1 MKRDRLKRLIA
12 GLFSVSMMTTSIFT
26 NNILVAYGDT
36 GTEQTLDI
44 SKAHSMKVREE
55 EKLIDLIDSN
65 LDMDLD
71 MSHEAEEEVTIIVE
85 LESEPVLE
93 HYIKEEGTSSVNSF
107 LGSSKGKTISN
118 DLLKEQETVTNRIL
132 SKVSSEVE
140 TQAEYTVAMNGF
152 ALKAKF
158 RDLEAIKEIEGVK
171 NAFVATIYDLPTQ
184 PEVENQ
190 PTMIHSNGTVGA
202 TEANTSGYT
211 GKGTV
216 VAVVDSGL
224 AIDHEA
230 FQNKPENSK
239 YSAGE
244 IAEIMSN
251 NNMNAK
257 GNVYKSEKV
266 PFAYDYADKD
276 DNPADAGSHGTHVSG
291 TVAANSEL
299 VKGVAPDAQ
308 LMAMKVFS
316 NSGGGAS
323 DYNILAALDDA
334 VALGVDSINISLGS
348 PAGFTEEAY
357 EVLNSTYNRV
367 AAAGISLICAAGNE
381 YSSTLKSNLGD
392 LPLITN
398 PDNGVVGSP
407 STYNAATSVASIN
420 NNKTFSPYFLMD
432 KVKMRYADPNE
443 ENDKVF
449 SSLEGQA
456 VEYVVVPGVG
466 TKEDFSTV
474 DVSGKIALVHR
485 GSINFTEKEKNA
497 KNSNASGLIIYDNVD
512 GALSSMQTDGL
523 LPMIFISKS
532 NGEMLVQQESKKI
545 SIAKSYMEPF
555 ENATSGLMSDFSSW
569 GVTADLKLKPEITA
583 PGGGIYST
591 LSNGGYGSMNGT
603 SMASPHVAGATA
615 VVRQYLKQNEKFNGL
630 SLKEQEDLL
639 TNLLMSTATSV
650 IDADGV
656 AYSPRKQGSGLFNVN
671 SAIKTG
677 AYLTAS
683 VGKPKAEL
691 GDSLT
696 GEYSFNFDVNNI
708 SNELLTYIVDT
719 TVLTEKILS
728 TEEGKFFAQASDKL
742 DDSKVTITVSGEEG
756 NKITVGAG
764 EKKTIT
770 VSLKLTEKAK
780 NELKIFENGTFID
793 GFVTL
798 MSNNEDKINLNIPF
812 LGFYGNW
819 KSIPLFDNTIY
830 DNETAAMYETTLG
843 YFNDST
849 GKGNYLGVNGFTGK
863 DQPIIANKDK
873 IAIGPNING
882 SYSVNALVG
891 LLRNTEEVS
900 YSVVDSKGNEIYKN
914 KGKREKKSLYNSK
927 TGKITYAID
936 NNGWDSINSKGN
948 KPFED
953 GVYTY
958 KISGM
963 PVGGETKDLQ
973 EVEIP
978 ITIDTKIP
986 ELVKAKVEI
995 VDGSKY
1001 LDITLKDNH
1010 YLQAMQLEDGK
1021 GNTLTKIIPLDK
1033 DKPGVEYEEVFK
1045 LDGIEAQDIKV
1056 IAIDYAKNVLESD
1069 PIELVEGLVDPKSV
1083 TLNDK
1088 DMTLAEGSEFQMNAS
1103 INPYNSK
1110 DKTLTWSSSNEDVAT
1125 ISKTGYVKALTK
1137 GETTI
1142 TVSTVNGKTDSTK
1155 LTVVNKDELTTELKA
1170 PYIIYEDGNYKLPAS
1185 LSGKTVVIK
1194 DTAKKVSIAGN
1205 NENTAI
1211 NPYNNIDV
1219 NCEGNVDLT
1228 INNFN
1233 TNVTSF
1239 FKNAIEFKGTNNT
1252 LTLKGDNTLT
1262 STANY
1267 SERAI
1272 ISVDYGKELEILGKG
1287 TLNIKSAQSNYGSCI
1302 GGGSSAGIMDSGTIN
1317 ISDGVINVTTHGA
1330 GAAIGGGNSGIASNI
1345 NISGGKVTAI
1355 SDVKNY
1361 IGSAAIG
1368 SGSSAMNPNA
1378 ISASIQ
1384 VTGGEVIAS
1393 NNGSGAA
1400 IGDCYGGSTDY
1411 NVLISGGYVNAQ
1423 TTSTSSY
1430 SAGAAIGAGSS
1441 SKGKIAI
1448 NISGGVVDATSTS
1461 KGAAI
1466 GGAAGSEAG
1475 TINIEGGTITATS
1488 SDYGAAIGSGY
1499 RGKKQD
1505 ITILKGTVKAT
1516 STGKGAAIGKGE
1528 DGEECTLTGM
1538 NGLTPYEVTVLAPN
1552 VTSVKVDGV
1561 DWNITKGH
1569 KDDENIYLYLPEKS
1583 VPYRVE
1589 VSSGN
1594 KVIVYMVTV
1603 EAGGNIILEKEAD
1616 TTPPIAPRI
1625 TEEKGIVTLTPADE
1639 DTLKMEYS
1647 FDKETWTAYTE
1658 PVKVSEKETIY
1669 VRAIDEAGNISEVSS
1684 YTVPDRTAPG
1694 VPLLSMKD
1702 GKIILAAAD
1711 EDTERIEYSLD
1722 NKTWITYTEP
1732 VKVEEKATIYVRALD
1747 ATGNISGLLT
1757 YVVPD
1762 TTAPV
1767 APQIKEE
1774 KGVVTLIAADE
1785 DTAKMEYS
1793 LDNKTWIAY
1802 TEPVKV
1808 EEKSTIYARAIDES
1822 GNVSGVVSYTLPDR
1836 TAPKSPVIA
1845 EEDGKITLTAADEDT
1860 AKMEYSLD
1868 NKTWIAYIEP
1878 VKVEEKATIYARAID
1893 EAGNISV
1900 AVSYT
1905 MPDRTAP
1912 KSPVVAE
1919 KDGKVTLTAAD
1930 EDTAKIE
1937 YSLDNK
1943 TWIAYTEPVKVE
1955 EKSTI
1960 YARAI
1965 DESGNVSEVVEYK
1978 VPDRTAPKSPVIA
1991 EKDGVVTLTAA
2002 DEDTAKMEY
2011 SLDNKTWIAYT
2022 EPVKVEEK
2030 STIYAR
2036 AIDESGNVSEVVSY
2050 TVPEKPSIENPENP
2064 EKPNTENPERPN
2076 TNKPSKQGN
2085 NLPQTGGMVGSGVMV
2100 LGGVITA
2107 AIGVVILR
2115 RKK

>member
-1 MKRDRLKRLIA
+1 MKNKYLRSIIA
-12 GLFSVSMMTTSIFT
+12 GTFAVSVMTTSVFT

-44 SKAHSMKVREE
+44 SKAHSMKVKEE

-71 MSHEAEEEVTIIVE
+71 MSHKANEEVTIIVE

-93 HYIKEEGTSSVNSF
+93 HYIKENGTSSIHSF
-107 LGSSKGKTISN
+107 IGSSKGKKISN

-132 SKVSSEVE
+132 SKASSEIE
-140 TQAEYTVAMNGF
+140 IQAEYIVAMNGF

-158 RDLEAIKEIEGVK
+158 RDLETIKEIEGVK
-171 NAFVATIYDLPTQ
+171 NAFVATVYDLPTQ

-190 PTMIHSNGTVGA
+190 PTMIHSNGTIGA

-224 AIDHEA
+224 AIEHEA

-239 YSAGE
+239 YSAEE
-244 IAEIMSN
+244 IAEIISSN
-251 NNMNAK
+251 TMNAK
-257 GNVYKSEKV
+257 GNVYKSEKI

-291 TVAANSEL
+291 TVAANSEIL
-299 VKGVAPDAQ
+299 KGVAPDAQ
-308 LMAMKVFS
+308 LISMKVFS
-316 NSGGGAS
+316 SKGGGAS

-334 VALGVDSINISLGS
+334 VALGVDSINMSLGS

-367 AAAGISLICAAGNE
+367 AEAGISLICAAGNDN
-381 YSSTLKSNLGD
+381 SSTSDSNLGD
-392 LPLITN
+392 LPLISN

-420 NNKTFSPYFLMD
+420 NKKTFSPYFLMD
-432 KVKMRYADPNE
+432 KVKVRYADPNE
-443 ENDKVF
+443 GNEKVF

-456 VEYVVVPGVG
+456 IDYVVVPGVG

-474 DVSGKIALVHR
+474 DVSGKIALVQR
-485 GSINFTEKEKNA
+485 GSITFTEKEKNA
-497 KNSNASGLIIYDNVD
+497 KDSNASGLIVYDNID
-512 GALSSMQTDGL
+512 GALASMQSDGL
-523 LPMIFISKS
+523 LPMVFISKA

-545 SIAKSYMEPF
+545 SIAKSYMESF
-555 ENATSGLMSDFSSW
+555 EDGTSGLMSDFSSW

-591 LSNGGYGSMNGT
+591 LSSGGYGAMNGT

-615 VVRQYLKQNEKFNGL
+615 VVRQYLRQNEKFNGL

-639 TNLLMSTATSV
+639 TNLLMSTATPV

-683 VGKPKAEL
+683 VGKPKVEL

-696 GEYSFNFDVNNI
+696 GEYSFSFDVNNI
-708 SNELLTYIVDT
+708 SNESLTYTVDT

-728 TEEGKFFAQASDKL
+728 TEEGKFFAQASEKL
-742 DDSKVTITVSGEEG
+742 DDSKVTITVNGEEG

-764 EKKTIT
+764 DKKTII
-770 VSLKLTEKAK
+770 VSLKLTEQAK
-780 NELKIFENGTFID
+780 NALKVCENGTFID

-798 MSNNEDKINLNIPF
+798 ISNNEDKINLNIPF
-812 LGFYGNW
+812 LGFYGDW
-819 KSIPLFDNTIY
+819 ESIPLFDNTIY
-830 DNETAAMYETTLG
+830 DDEKAAMYETTLG
-843 YFNDST
+843 YFNNST
-849 GKGNYLGVNGFTGK
+849 GKGSYLGVNGFTEKG
-863 DQPIIANKDK
+863 QPILADKDK

-891 LLRNTEEVS
+891 LLRNTKEVS
-900 YSVVDSKGNEIYKN
+900 YSVMDSKGNEIYKN
-914 KGKREKKSLYNSK
+914 KGRREKKSLYNSN

-936 NNGWDSINSKGN
+936 NDGWDSINSKVN

-978 ITIDTKIP
+978 VTIDTKIP
-986 ELVKAKVEI
+986 EIVKAKVEI

-1045 LDGIEAQDIKV
+1045 LDGIEAEDIKV
-1056 IAIDYAKNVLESD
+1056 IAIDYAKNVLESE

-1088 DMTLAEGSEFQMNAS
+1088 DVTLAEGSEFQMNAS

-1142 TVSTVNGKTDSTK
+1142 TVSTVNGKIDSTK

-1170 PYIIYEDGNYKLPAS
+1170 PYIIYEDGNYKLPAN

-1194 DTAKKVSIAGN
+1194 DTAKKVSITGN
-1205 NENTAI
+1205 NENTAS
-1211 NPYNNIDV
+1211 NPYNNVDV
-1219 NCEGNVDLT
+1219 NCEGNVDLA
-1228 INNFN
+1228 INNLN

-1252 LTLKGDNTLT
+1252 LTLKGDNALT
-1262 STANY
+1262 STADY

-1287 TLNIKSAQSNYGSCI
+1287 TLNIKSAQNNYGSCI
-1302 GGGSSAGIMDSGTIN
+1302 GGGSSAGVMDSGTIN
-1317 ISDGVINVTTHGA
+1317 ISDGVINVATRGA
-1330 GAAIGGGNSGIASNI
+1330 GTAIGGGDSGIASNI

-1355 SDVKNY
+1355 SDVKSY

-1368 SGSSAMNPNA
+1368 SGASAKNPNA

-1411 NVLISGGYVNAQ
+1411 NILISGGYVNAQ

-1448 NISGGVVDATSTS
+1448 NISGGVVNATTNSR
-1461 KGAAI
+1461 GAAI
-1466 GGAAGSEAG
+1466 GGGTKSEAG
-1475 TINIEGGTITATS
+1475 IINISGGTITATS

-1499 RGKKQD
+1499 SGKKQD

-1516 STGKGAAIGKGE
+1516 STGEGEAIGKGE
-1528 DGEECTLTGM
+1528 DGEECTFTGI
-1538 NGLTPYEVTVLAPN
+1538 NDLTPYKATILAPN
-1552 VTSVKVDGV
+1552 VTSVKVDDV

-1569 KDDENIYLYLPEKS
+1569 EEDENIYLYLVNKTE
-1583 VPYRVE
+1583 PYKVE
-1589 VSSGN
+1589 VISDDVKTTFLVTVKDGN
-1594 KVIVYMVTV
+1594 VTV
-1603 EAGGNIILEKEAD
+1603 EEIDITPPGTPVITEENGLVTLTAADEDTVKVEYSLDNKTWADYTEPVKVQEKATIYVRSIDKGGNISEVGQYTVPD
-1616 TTPPIAPRI
+1616 RTAPGI
-1625 TEEKGIVTLTPADE
+1625 PVIKEEKGLVTLTPADE
-1639 DTLKMEYS
+1639 DTKIIEYS
-1647 FDKETWTAYTE
+1647 LDGKVWSIYTK
-1658 PVKVSEKETIY
+1658 PVQVPEKATIH
-1669 VRAIDEAGNISEVSS
+1669 VRAKDEVGNISGTIS
-1684 YTVPDRTAPG
+1684 YTIPDTTAPAAPVVAEKNG
-1694 VPLLSMKD
+1694 LVTLT
-1702 GKIILAAAD
+1702 AAD
-1711 EDTERIEYSLD
+1711 EDTVKMEYSLD
-1722 NKTWITYTEP
+1722 NKKWLPYTGPISLKER
-1732 VKVEEKATIYVRALD
+1732 ETIYIRAID
-1747 ATGNISGLLT
+1747 ERGNVSA
-1757 YVVPD
+1757 VVSY
-1762 TTAPV
+1762 TAPDIT
-1767 APQIKEE
+1767 APKSPVITE
-1774 KGVVTLIAADE
+1774 KDGIVTLKSADE

-1793 LDNKTWIAY
+1793 LDNKAWATY
-1802 TEPVKV
+1802 KEPVKV
-1808 EEKSTIYARAIDES
+1808 D
-1822 GNVSGVVSYTLPDR
+1822 
-1836 TAPKSPVIA
+1836 
-1845 EEDGKITLTAADEDT
+1845 
-1860 AKMEYSLD
+1860 
-1868 NKTWIAYIEP
+1868 
-1878 VKVEEKATIYARAID
+1878 EKATIYVRAID
-1893 EAGNISV
+1893 E
-1900 AVSYT
+1900 
-1905 MPDRTAP
+1905 
-1912 KSPVVAE
+1912 
-1919 KDGKVTLTAAD
+1919 
-1930 EDTAKIE
+1930 
-1937 YSLDNK
+1937 
-1943 TWIAYTEPVKVE
+1943 
-1955 EKSTI
+1955 
-1960 YARAI
+1960 
-1965 DESGNVSEVVEYK
+1965 
-1978 VPDRTAPKSPVIA
+1978 
-1991 EKDGVVTLTAA
+1991 
-2002 DEDTAKMEY
+2002 
-2011 SLDNKTWIAYT
+2011 
-2022 EPVKVEEK
+2022 
-2030 STIYAR
+2030 
-2036 AIDESGNVSEVVSY
+2036 
-2050 TVPEKPSIENPENP
+2050 
-2064 EKPNTENPERPN
+2064 
-2076 TNKPSKQGN
+2076 
-2085 NLPQTGGMVGSGVMV
+2085 
-2100 LGGVITA
+2100 
-2107 AIGVVILR
+2107 
-2115 RKK
+2115 